1 MGSVKDRFLYFT
13 FDLGSFSGPCS
24 MSQITERLNTVWNSG
39 FRPHFASASL
49 KLNYLRIPLR
59 DLLQY
64 GMSILCWSL
73 LHPPKVSGKDSFSLP
88 PSPFLLPTS
97 PFSTVGK
104 PGFKSRE
111 KPNIPK
117 SAIRRRFY
125 KEVSSIKHP
134 LLHFPTHTHT
144 IFFHTVFKEKNK

>member
-13 FDLGSFSGPCS
+13 FDLGSFSGPFS

-64 GMSILCWSL
+64 GMSTLCWSL
-73 LHPPKVSGKDSFSLP
+73 LHPPKVSGKNSFSLP
-88 PSPFLLPTS
+88 PFSFPLLPSPLLESQASSLERSQTFLKVLS
-97 PFSTVGK
+97 KGDSTKSLQSSTPFSI
-104 PGFKSRE
+104 SQ
-111 KPNIPK
+111 
-117 SAIRRRFY
+117 
-125 KEVSSIKHP
+125 
-134 LLHFPTHTHT
+134 HTHK
-144 IFFHTVFKEKNK
+144 IFFHTVFKEENK